1 VDLAGR
7 KETLRR
13 SLAPRRRA
21 VPAADAERASESV
34 AARLAATPEWAAAAR
49 VALYAP
55 ASGELPTEPLVR
67 AAHARGLPLL
77 WPRLV
82 GGGPLVF
89 AACAPAELVRGSL
102 GVLEPPRSRVALRLG
117 AGDLVVLPGLAFDA
131 AGRRL
136 GRGGGHYDLAL
147 AGSPGPTRVG
157 VGYAFQLV
165 DEVPAGEGDERVDLV
180 VTDSRLIRVEPA
192 RLHP

>member
-1 VDLAGR
+1 VDLAAR

-13 SLAPRRRA
+13 SLAARRRA
-21 VPAADAERASESV
+21 VTAADAERASESV
-34 AARLAATPEWAAAAR
+34 ARRLAAAPEWAAAAR
-49 VALYAP
+49 VALYAA
-55 ASGELPTEPLVR
+55 ASGELSTQPLVR
-67 AAHARGLPLL
+67 AVQARRLPLL

-82 GGGPLVF
+82 GGRLVF
-89 AACAPAELVRGSL
+89 ATCAPAELVPGSL
-102 GVLEPPRSRVALRLG
+102 GVLEPPSSRAALRLG

-136 GRGGGHYDLAL
+136 GRGGGHYDRVL
-147 AGSPGPTRVG
+147 AGLSGPVRVG

-180 VTDSRLIRVEPA
+180 VTESCLIRVEPGSP
-192 RLHP
+192 RP